1 MSSCRFFASRAAL
14 GACLLGV
21 VAVSVQAQNGLAP
34 AQRDDPWLG
43 WQARI
48 TLQTGPLASA
58 ASWPL
63 TVPGRAGTAPAL
75 RGIRGAAVFGDYV
88 FARYSLGS
96 LRATGGLVLGSLSG
110 APLRLAGADARLGLG
125 VFDSATIGRG
135 EPAALPYIGL
145 GYSSP
150 ALWGAWSVTA
160 DFGLVAARPSGL
172 NGVGRALLGPQAT
185 DAAPQELR
193 LAPMLQL
200 GVRHAF

>member
-1 MSSCRFFASRAAL
+1 MRSTRSFASRAAL
-14 GACLLGV
+14 GACLLGI
-21 VAVSVQAQNGLAP
+21 VAVPVQAQNGIVLP
-34 AQRDDPWLG
+34 QRDDSWLG

-48 TLQTGPLASA
+48 TLQTGALAPA

-63 TVPGRAGTAPAL
+63 TALGPPGTAPAL

-110 APLRLAGADARLGLG
+110 TPLRLAGADARLGLG
-125 VFDSATIGRG
+125 VLDSATNGRG
-135 EPAALPYIGL
+135 ETTALPYIGL

-160 DFGLVAARPSGL
+160 DLGLVAGRPSGL
-172 NGVGRALLGPQAT
+172 NGSGRGLLGPQAT
-185 DAAPQELR
+185 DVGSHELR